1 MSTPDQLRRL
11 IARAIEVHEL
21 VAASLGI
28 NATDLRCLE
37 LLEREDRMTPS
48 RLAELAGL
56 TSGAVTGVL
65 DRLEAAGF
73 VRREADPEDRRRF
86 IVQPVPERMA
96 DVTEAYRPVLERIS
110 GIGSGP
116 KLERW
121 VDELVGVLGRESERL
136 RVATEG
142 GIVDNAYVAPLRDLT
157 RARLALAT
165 GAPRLNF
172 SRTAM
177 GQQVRMVAETAATRL
192 SLRSAGDVAELI
204 RADFVGPPPDVRTSD
219 GTVSMRYRRRM
230 MDLRARE
237 IDASLHPSAAWGI
250 EIDGGITDL
259 GGDLRGISV
268 TGIEVRGG
276 VNHLRL
282 ALGRPSGTVRVAI
295 AGGTS
300 DARIT
305 RPRDVPVALIVR
317 GGAAHLSLDGRTRS
331 ASGTDLRT
339 ATTSWASKPDRYEI
353 EIAGGAA
360 HLTVETT

>member
-1 MSTPDQLRRL
+1 MSTPEQLRSL
-11 IARAIEVHEL
+11 IARAIAVHEV

-37 LLEREDRMTPS
+37 LLEREERVTPS

-65 DRLEAAGF
+65 DRLEEAGF
-73 VRREADPEDRRRF
+73 VRREADPADRRRF

-96 DVTEAYRPVLERIS
+96 DVTAAYRPVLERI
-110 GIGSGP
+110 GEIGSG
-116 KLERW
+116 KELGRW

-142 GIVDNAYVAPLRDLT
+142 GILDNAYVTPLRDVS
-157 RARLALAT
+157 RARLVLAT

-192 SLRSAGDVAELI
+192 SLRGGQTDGELI

-219 GTVSMRYRRRM
+219 GSVSMRYRRRM
-230 MDLRARE
+230 IDLRARE
-237 IDASLHPSAAWGI
+237 IDAALHPGASWGI

-259 GGDLRGISV
+259 DGDLRAIAV
-268 TGIEVRGG
+268 TGIDVRGG
-276 VNHLRL
+276 VNHLSL
-282 ALGRPSGTVRVAI
+282 ALGRPSGTVRVAVT
-295 AGGTS
+295 GGTS

-305 RPRDVPVALIVR
+305 RPRGVPVALVVR
-317 GGAAHLSLDGRTRS
+317 GGVAHLSLDGRTKS

-339 ATTSWASKPDRYEI
+339 STNEWASTPDRYEI
-353 EIAGGAA
+353 EIGGGAA
-360 HLTVETT
+360 HLAVETA